1 MLGSG
6 YRLSRDDTERIT
18 VHETQGAARAMNTRD
33 RLKQILLENKD
44 SFEIDENGFVRT
56 KPFAVINALKNLG
69 SGSNKTLEQQRD
81 VLLER
86 LRANE
91 SERKYIEECLRELI
105 NRHNLNK
112 EKL

>member
-1 MLGSG
+1 
-6 YRLSRDDTERIT
+6 
-18 VHETQGAARAMNTRD
+18 MNARD
-33 RLKQILLENKD
+33 RLRQTLLENKD
-44 SFEIDENGFVRT
+44 NFEIDENGFVRA
-56 KPFAVINALKNLG
+56 KPFAVINAIKKLSDG
-69 SGSNKTLEQQRD
+69 RSKTPEQQRD
-81 VLLER
+81 VLFER

>member
-1 MLGSG
+1 
-6 YRLSRDDTERIT
+6 
-18 VHETQGAARAMNTRD
+18 MNTRD

-44 SFEIDENGFVRT
+44 IFEIDENGFVRT
-56 KPFAVINALKNLG
+56 KPFAVINALKKLG
-69 SGSNKTLEQQRD
+69 SGSNKTPEQQRD

>member
-1 MLGSG
+1 
-6 YRLSRDDTERIT
+6 
-18 VHETQGAARAMNTRD
+18 MNARD
-33 RLKQILLENKD
+33 RLRQILLENKD
-44 SFEIDENGFVRT
+44 SFEIDENGFVRA
-56 KPFAVINALKNLG
+56 KPFAVINAIKKLSN
-69 SGSNKTLEQQRD
+69 GSNKTPDQQRD
-81 VLLER
+81 ILLER

>member
-1 MLGSG
+1 
-6 YRLSRDDTERIT
+6 
-18 VHETQGAARAMNTRD
+18 MNTRD

-56 KPFAVINALKNLG
+56 KPFAVINALKNLD
-69 SGSNKTLEQQRD
+69 SGSNKTPEQQRD